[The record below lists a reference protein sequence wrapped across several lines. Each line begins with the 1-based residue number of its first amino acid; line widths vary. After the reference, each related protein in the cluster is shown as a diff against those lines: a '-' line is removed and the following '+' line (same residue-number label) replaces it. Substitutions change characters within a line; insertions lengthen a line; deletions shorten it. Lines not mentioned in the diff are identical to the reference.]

1 MGERETSTEQHY
13 FTMPV
18 SKRYAAAKSS
28 KYNSNIHKRNNVT
41 DASQAKKY
49 PFTVGPIVLA
59 FFLFVILGSSI
70 LEVIMSI
77 GRAKECNFE
86 SSFLSFIFPKKVKS
100 FKEEK

>member
-1 MGERETSTEQHY
+1 MGIMGIETKRRARERREERERETSTEQHY

-77 GRAKECNFE
+77 GRGQGM
-86 SSFLSFIFPKKVKS
+86 
-100 FKEEK
+100 

>member
-1 MGERETSTEQHY
+1 MGIIIERSVALEREEKRKSVRERERERETSTEQHY

-77 GRAKECNFE
+77 GRG
-86 SSFLSFIFPKKVKS
+86 
-100 FKEEK
+100 